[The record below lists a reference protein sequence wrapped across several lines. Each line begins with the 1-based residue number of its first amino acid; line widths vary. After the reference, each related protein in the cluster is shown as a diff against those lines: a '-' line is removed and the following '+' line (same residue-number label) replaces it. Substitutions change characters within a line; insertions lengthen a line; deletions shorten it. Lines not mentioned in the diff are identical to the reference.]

1 MKVLFILLIFH
12 GPGAPAV
19 IQQEMSMR
27 ECQNAK
33 TVMISDAPHRGPALG
48 PVYKGYCFPL

>member
-33 TVMISDAPHRGPALG
+33 TVIISDAPHG